1 MPAGRP
7 RSSYSRPS
15 GIYAIFNLQ
24 NNRVYVGCSSD
35 IIFRIAVHLSC
46 LRQRHHIISAWQK
59 DWNRGHVFQFA
70 VLEEFLTEISSSERS
85 NRERFWVNQFSS
97 PYNKVLVARKSRKR
111 IPMIKKISAQAALT
125 PVQVRWARKMHA
137 DRYSQVYIAKEL
149 GVSQATISNL
159 LTGKNY
165 RKVA

>member
-1 MPAGRP
+1 
-7 RSSYSRPS
+7 
-15 GIYAIFNLQ
+15 
-24 NNRVYVGCSSD
+24 
-35 IIFRIAVHLSC
+35 
-46 LRQRHHIISAWQK
+46 
-59 DWNRGHVFQFA
+59 
-70 VLEEFLTEISSSERS
+70 
-85 NRERFWVNQFSS
+85 
-97 PYNKVLVARKSRKR
+97 
-111 IPMIKKISAQAALT
+111 MIKKISAQAALT